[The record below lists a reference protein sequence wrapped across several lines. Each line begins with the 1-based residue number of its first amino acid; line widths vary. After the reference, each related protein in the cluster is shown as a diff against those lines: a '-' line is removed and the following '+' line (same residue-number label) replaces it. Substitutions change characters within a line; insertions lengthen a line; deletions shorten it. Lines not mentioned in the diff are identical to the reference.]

1 MTLRGEGVG
10 SLPDQQEPVPVKRSF
25 AATDAVRRTA
35 MRLAEPG
42 TILPVLLI
50 AAFVL
55 RGIWL
60 DVPARTLIFDEAYY
74 VNAARVLLGLPVAA
88 GAPYATA
95 PIGLDPNLEHPPLGK
110 LLIAASMVVFGDNG
124 LAWRL
129 PSVLA
134 GMITLGALYGIVR
147 AGGGTA
153 QLAIL
158 AVGLLAFDNLTFVH
172 SRLGTLDMLVLAVV
186 LVGAWLG
193 LRSRWLIAGAVIG
206 IGLLIKLTAVYALLA
221 MLLIPLLRVAEIW
234 WQERRLSYPDLRAA
248 ALLAGGFAVVGFV
261 GLWILDAA
269 FTTFTT
275 PFDHLVHMV
284 RYGAGLQAS
293 VEHGGFCIGISSP
306 PWQWPFNTCQI
317 NYLRVDVS
325 VDDPTG
331 IVRTASSIDF
341 RGALNPLL
349 ASAFPFA
356 CLFAVWLAW
365 RTTDSLVRWS
375 VLWMAANFL
384 PFVALAVLTNR
395 VTYLYYIL
403 PVLPALAVA
412 VAIFLSRSGLPRF
425 VAWGYIAAYALGFIA
440 YFPFRQLP

>member
-1 MTLRGEGVG
+1 VTPRREGVG
-10 SLPDQQEPVPVKRSF
+10 SSPDHQEPVRVKRSV
-25 AATDAVRRTA
+25 AVTDAVRSTA
-35 MRLAEPG
+35 TRLVEPG

-50 AAFVL
+50 SAFVL

-60 DVPARTLIFDEAYY
+60 DVPAHTLIFDEAYY
-74 VNAARVLLGLPVAA
+74 VNAARVLLGLPVAE

-110 LLIAASMVVFGDNG
+110 LLIAASMVLFGDNG

-134 GMITLGALYGIVR
+134 GMVTLGALYGIVR
-147 AGGGTA
+147 SAGGTA
-153 QLAIL
+153 YLAIL

-186 LVGAWLG
+186 MVGAWLG
-193 LRSRWLIAGAVIG
+193 VRSQWALAGAVIG
-206 IGLLIKLTAVYALLA
+206 IGLLIKLTAVYALVA
-221 MLLIPLLRVAEIW
+221 MLLIPLLRAAEIW
-234 WQERRLSYPDLRAA
+234 WHERRLSYPELRAA
-248 ALLAGGFAVVGFV
+248 ALLVGGFAVVGFV
-261 GLWILDAA
+261 GLWILDTA
-269 FTTFTT
+269 FTTFTN
-275 PFDHLVHMV
+275 PLDHLGHMV

-325 VDDPTG
+325 VPDPTG
-331 IVRTASSIDF
+331 VVSTASSIDF

-349 ASAFPFA
+349 ASAIPFA
-356 CLFAVWLAW
+356 CLFAAWLAW
-365 RTTDSLVRWS
+365 RTRDSLVRWS
-375 VLWMAANFL
+375 ILWMAANFL
-384 PFVALAVLTNR
+384 PFVVLAVLTNR

-412 VAIFLSRSGLPRF
+412 VAIFLTRSGLPRF